1 MSQATMRYARPD
13 LRRSERISVTLPAR
27 CRTHRNLH
35 ADVVLSD
42 ITAEG
47 CSIFTKN
54 IFLRVGERVVIRPES
69 LEGLPAIVR
78 WAYRNRAGVEFEQ
91 PLYGPV
97 AEHLQQRYVA
107 FPPQSAWRTRPLK
120 TSMI

>member
-1 MSQATMRYARPD
+1 MRHTRAD
-13 LRRSERISVTLPAR
+13 LRRSERIQVTLPAR
-27 CRTHRNLH
+27 CRAHRSLN

-42 ITAEG
+42 LTAEG
-47 CSIFTKN
+47 CCIFTKN

-78 WAYRNRAGVEFEQ
+78 WVYRHQAGVEFEQ

-107 FPPQSAWRTRPLK
+107 FPPQSAWQTRSLSK
-120 TSMI
+120 SMI